1 MNIAVDIGN
10 TCLKFG
16 VFAPDKENELVG
28 HWMMPTDETGWVNG
42 TFLKNMTCVGMLT
55 NKITPSDKW
64 APGMENPY
72 PDPLTWKIAQTGSFP
87 LKKFKTEILALR
99 PKDVFKTVQRRQIPL
114 KRDVDAPEQVGIDR
128 LLAAYSAV
136 KKYGDAP
143 MLVVDVGTAITV
155 DVVQNQ
161 TFCGGAILPGLTA
174 LSEAYPRI
182 SAKLPHIGHDAMIKI
197 GLNYPGGNTKSA
209 VFNGIYWGTIGA
221 IRQFYQMYPHQERA
235 LLILTGGDAKFFLPA
250 LTQMVPKGHLLHHDT
265 LVLEG
270 INLIP

>member
-10 TCLKFG
+10 TCVKFG
-16 VFAPDKENELVG
+16 VFSPDKENEIVG
-28 HWMMPTDETGWVNG
+28 YWRMLSNETSWGKPLE
-42 TFLKNMTCVGMLT
+42 T
-55 NKITPSDKW
+55 W
-64 APGMENPY
+64 ARKLAKPY
-72 PDPLTWKIAQTGSFP
+72 PAPLTWRIAQTGKFP
-87 LKKFKTEILALR
+87 LKKFKTEILAIR
-99 PKDVFKTVQRRQIPL
+99 PKDTFKTVMRRQIPI

-128 LLAAYSAV
+128 LLAAYAAV

-161 TFCGGAILPGLTA
+161 TFCGGAILPGLAA
-174 LSEAYPRI
+174 LAETYPRI
-182 SAKLPHIGHDAMIKI
+182 SAKLPRIGPDAAIKI

-209 VFNGIYWGTIGA
+209 VFNGIYWGTCGA
-221 IRQFYQMYPHQERA
+221 IRHFYVMHPQKGDT
-235 LLILTGGDAKFFLPA
+235 LLILTGGDAQFFLLGLSAMIP
-250 LTQMVPKGHLLHHDT
+250 GGRILHHDT